1 MLTISDETF
10 NNVMRL
16 LDQLSGKLNDNDI
29 KSRELKRK
37 TNLTIKKLQK
47 YKTKKN
53 GKN

>member
-1 MLTISDETF
+1 MLTISDGIF
-10 NNVMRL
+10 NNVISL

-29 KSRELKRK
+29 KSSELKRK
-37 TNLTIKKLQK
+37 TNLMIKKLQK